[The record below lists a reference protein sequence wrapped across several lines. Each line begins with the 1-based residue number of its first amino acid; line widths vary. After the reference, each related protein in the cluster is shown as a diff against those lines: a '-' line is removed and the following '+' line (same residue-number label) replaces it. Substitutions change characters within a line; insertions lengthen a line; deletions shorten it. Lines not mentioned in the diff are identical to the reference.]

1 MPRRKDASPLSSVV
15 TAVLQNLQSQKKPM
29 EELRL
34 LWGRLAGREA
44 ARHSWPRR
52 LAQGRLIVEVENS
65 GWMHELGARR
75 QELLED
81 LTEWMGAWKVREL
94 QFRIGERRDA

>member
-15 TAVLQNLQSQKKPM
+15 EAVLQNLQSQKKPM
-29 EELRL
+29 EEVQK
-34 LWGRLAGREA
+34 LWVRLAGRDA
-44 ARHSWPRR
+44 AEHSWPRR

-65 GWMHELGARR
+65 GWMHELGTRR

-81 LTEWMGAWKVREL
+81 LIEWMGAGRVREL
-94 QFRIGERRDA
+94 QFRMGERQDA